1 MLTFDEARL
10 LKMFKQLARNEDRQD
25 VLDYLEC
32 KLARQELRTAGITS
46 VGVAAA
52 SVEVMDESAALAYFE
67 KQYGGFSSQYERAL
81 VQGAAA
87 AAVTLGEF
95 YEAVDR
101 TKKYCNSRGAVA
113 RYLIQVVRSM
123 NEEGE
128 GLQSIGE
135 VVSKVQ
141 RRAAAHGQ
149 NEAVQIFKGGSD
161 DN

>member
-10 LKMFKQLARNEDRQD
+10 LKLFKQLAADKERQD

-32 KLARQELRTAGITS
+32 KLARQELRAAGIQS
-46 VGVAAA
+46 GGKAAR
-52 SVEVMDESAALAYFE
+52 VEVMDESAALAYFE
-67 KQYGGFSSQYERAL
+67 KQYGGFSSEYERAL
-81 VQGAAA
+81 IQGAAA
-87 AAVTLGEF
+87 TVTLGEF

-113 RYLIQVVRSM
+113 KYLLRVVRSM
-123 NEEGE
+123 DEDGE

-149 NEAVQIFKGGSD
+149 ILKGGSD

>member
-1 MLTFDEARL
+1 
-10 LKMFKQLARNEDRQD
+10 
-25 VLDYLEC
+25 
-32 KLARQELRTAGITS
+32 
-46 VGVAAA
+46 
-52 SVEVMDESAALAYFE
+52 MDEGAALAYFE
-67 KQYGGFSSQYERAL
+67 KQYGGFSSQHERAL
-81 VQGAAA
+81 VQGAA

-123 NEEGE
+123 NEESE

>member
-10 LKMFKQLARNEDRQD
+10 LKMFKQLSRDDDRQD
-25 VLDYLEC
+25 ILDYLEC
-32 KLARQELRTAGITS
+32 KLARQELRAAGIQSGGT
-46 VGVAAA
+46 AARA
-52 SVEVMDESAALAYFE
+52 EVMDEGAALAYFE
-67 KQYGGFSSQYERAL
+67 KQYGGFSSQHERAL
-81 VQGAAA
+81 VQGAA

-123 NEEGE
+123 NDDSE